1 MIASTKGPRRI
12 EGERVQEQVR
22 LLRQEVE
29 EQGVPRGVQEVRQ
42 AVGNEGERM
51 LREGAQHRR
60 RRGRVQQDRDRGG
73 LRGQHRSRH
82 RQQN

>member
-1 MIASTKGPRRI
+1 MIDSTIGPRRI

-22 LLRQEVE
+22 LLRQEVQ
-29 EQGVPRGVQEVRQ
+29 EQGMSRGVQEVRQ
-42 AVGNEGERM
+42 AVGNEGERL

-73 LRGQHRSRH
+73 LRGKHRSRH

>member
-1 MIASTKGPRRI
+1 MIDSTIGPRRI

-22 LLRQEVE
+22 LLRQEVQ

-42 AVGNEGERM
+42 AVGDEGERL

-60 RRGRVQQDRDRGG
+60 RRRRVQQDRHRGG
-73 LRGQHRSRH
+73 LRGE
-82 RQQN
+82 